1 MSQKPPSEGSLA
13 ASLSLQLERKSANC
27 QVSGQVN
34 AHHSDAVARCEA
46 RKKEPSA
53 ILAPIKGMPSNGE
66 NLETTAILCVSV
78 VKMCQINI
86 PCLPRGCTENGPCS
100 SVAGVALGHSNVNRR
115 VVPEGV
121 PSCRSVNP
129 TMHLR
134 CDLPGIFAKLT
145 PSDLLSGT
153 IV

>member
-1 MSQKPPSEGSLA
+1 MSQKPPSEGRLA
-13 ASLSLQLERKSANC
+13 VSLSLQLERKSANC
-27 QVSGQVN
+27 QVSDQVN
-34 AHHSDAVARCEA
+34 ARHSDAVARCEA

-53 ILAPIKGMPSNGE
+53 TLVPIKGIPSNGE
-66 NLETTAILCVSV
+66 NLETTAILCVSI
-78 VKMCQINI
+78 VKMCQIDI
-86 PCLPRGCTENGPCS
+86 PCLPRGCTENGPRS

-129 TMHLR
+129 TTHSR
-134 CDLPGIFAKLT
+134 CDLPGILAKFT